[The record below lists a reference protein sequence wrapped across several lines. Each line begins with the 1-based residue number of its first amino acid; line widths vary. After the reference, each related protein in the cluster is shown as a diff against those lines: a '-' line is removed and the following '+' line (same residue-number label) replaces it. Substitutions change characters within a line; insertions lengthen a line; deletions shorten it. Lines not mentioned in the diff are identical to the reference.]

1 MAGAQRLSVL
11 SDKRA
16 ICEAI
21 AGPDLCLTPFEFQ
34 KCQYLAGPFGTLTP
48 VCAIYF
54 RKTGEEYRI
63 DYDQFLTVWRDEEV
77 TINGLKRSIK
87 SGDHLWLHNVYPLG
101 FTLAT
106 ITENKQPLTALV
118 ERIRTFLLEH
128 AKDERGAF
136 AFAQAGETEFL
147 RKCRLFKSS
156 EYEERLL
163 ARLA

>member
-1 MAGAQRLSVL
+1 MSVL

-21 AGPDLCLTPFEFQ
+21 AGRDLCLTPFEFQ

-48 VCAIYF
+48 FCAIYF
-54 RKTGEEYRI
+54 RKTGDEYRI

-77 TINGLKRSIK
+77 TISGLKGRIE
-87 SGDHLWLHNVYPLG
+87 SGNHLWLHSAYPVG

-106 ITENKQPLTALV
+106 ITDDKQPVTALT
-118 ERIRTFLLEH
+118 ERILTFLLEH
-128 AKDERGAF
+128 AKDEEGAF

-147 RKCRLFKSS
+147 RKCRGFKPS

-163 ARLA
+163 AKLA